1 MHICVHIYSHWH
13 NYILP
18 EHFFTWQKMLCSAVL
33 KGTVYS
39 STSVC
44 PKRGCALTWV
54 YRATVL
60 APPSTAETKPNHIL
74 QYCLIYLPPWISR
87 MSPCKIYAINR
98 PAVQQLHTDIHLPA
112 ERSTTDKHRTTTH
125 DKNKVKKKTCLLSQ
139 RSLTNISSEGYWTIP
154 KKMNAFPIL
163 ISSVYAMIHLN
174 IYI

>member
-1 MHICVHIYSHWH
+1 MLIGCIACIKFLKKQSEKIFLCYYTSVHICVHIYSHWH

-112 ERSTTDKHRTTTH
+112 EPAGALHYR
-125 DKNKVKKKTCLLSQ
+125 
-139 RSLTNISSEGYWTIP
+139 
-154 KKMNAFPIL
+154 
-163 ISSVYAMIHLN
+163 
-174 IYI
+174 